1 VGSAP
6 TATNS
11 STSATPTPIV
21 TPHG

>member
-6 TATNS
+6 TATNP

>member
-6 TATNS
+6 IATNP